1 MWYLKFF
8 LCLVV
13 LLFLCSAE
21 SIHAQS
27 VFGNTTTRG
36 LRNFQGGVGVGNSRL
51 NRFRVFS
58 TGSDRISQQFNKIPN
73 PLRASARGN
82 SIRAGLG
89 SAPRVDSRLRSN
101 RAMRMGFR
109 DSRMI
114 SGRASIFPFRS
125 SSRRLQDIKWQSKT
139 TGRQAIAP
147 FRSSSRRLQRASSS
161 ANNFRPFPAS
171 SSRSSGLFGAGRF
184 GGSLFGSNTGTA
196 DARRPMS
203 SLNRSS
209 ISDRSPL
216 NFSGSIL
223 PRPGSE
229 RKRGLSTSSLENR
242 SISPIRSRF

>member
-27 VFGNTTTRG
+27 VFGNATTRG
-36 LRNFQGGVGVGNSRL
+36 YRNFQEGVGVGNSRL
-51 NRFRVFS
+51 NSFRTFS

-73 PLRASARGN
+73 PLHASVRGN
-82 SIRAGLG
+82 AIRAGLG

-109 DSRMI
+109 DSRII
-114 SGRASIFPFRS
+114 SGGASIS
-125 SSRRLQDIKWQSKT
+125 
-139 TGRQAIAP
+139 P

-161 ANNFRPFPAS
+161 ANNFRPLPAPS
-171 SSRSSGLFGAGRF
+171 PRSSGLFGTGP
-184 GGSLFGSNTGTA
+184 FGSSLLGSNKGTA
-196 DARRPMS
+196 GARRPMS
-203 SLNRSS
+203 FLNRSS

-223 PRPGSE
+223 PRSGAE
-229 RKRGLSTSSLENR
+229 RTTGLSASSLANR
-242 SISPIRSRF
+242 SRSPIRSRF